1 MRWRWRWRG
10 LNRNESTHECVCVEA
25 GRAEAGFFLK
35 GEDEEFTAERWKR
48 GNV

>member
-1 MRWRWRWRG
+1 MKARVNASAWRLG
-10 LNRNESTHECVCVEA
+10 
-25 GRAEAGFFLK
+25 GRRPDFFFK